1 MAMLLRFAWRNIWRN
16 RRRTV
21 ITLLALSFGV
31 MAIVTMHSFR
41 EAANAAMFRNITAG
55 LVGHAQVSARGYHD
69 SPETSQV
76 VKQPAAVAAR
86 LRAAVPGAT
95 TAQRGRGG
103 GRAGAGEA
111 ASPVTILGI
120 QPDNPGAAGLLQIQA
135 GRSLGSAAGNEVV
148 IGTGLATELGGGPGD
163 ELVLVGQATDGSLAN
178 DRYTVV
184 GTADA
189 GSHEANATTVF
200 LHLEA
205 SQSFFVLGDAVHL
218 IVVRLPVEAEALARP
233 LASLREAAG
242 LDALEV
248 LGWTEI
254 LPELESATNAKRQNS
269 RVLDFIVFLIV
280 ALGVL
285 NTMTMSTFERT
296 REFGMLASLGT
307 RRRRILGMVLLE
319 ALLQGA
325 LGFFIGTGLAAV
337 VLYGIGTVDLSS
349 VVGDAD
355 VLGARLSGAIELAV
369 LPEAV
374 RGAAVVT
381 VLTMIAGGVL
391 PAVRASRLKPVE
403 ATRYV

>member
-1 MAMLLRFAWRNIWRN
+1 
-16 RRRTV
+16 
-21 ITLLALSFGV
+21 
-31 MAIVTMHSFR
+31 
-41 EAANAAMFRNITAG
+41 
-55 LVGHAQVSARGYHD
+55 
-69 SPETSQV
+69 
-76 VKQPAAVAAR
+76 
-86 LRAAVPGAT
+86 
-95 TAQRGRGG
+95 
-103 GRAGAGEA
+103 
-111 ASPVTILGI
+111 VTILGI

-148 IGTGLATELGGGPGD
+148 IGTGLATELGVGPGD

-242 LDALEV
+242 LDDLEV